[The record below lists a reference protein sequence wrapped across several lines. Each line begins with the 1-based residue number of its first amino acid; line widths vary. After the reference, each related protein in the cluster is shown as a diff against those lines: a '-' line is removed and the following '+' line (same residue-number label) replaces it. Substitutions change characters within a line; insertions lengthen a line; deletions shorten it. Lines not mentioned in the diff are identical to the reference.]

1 MNDHEKE
8 DLYKTLTGTSFSSVS
23 KISNKESQLQLSF
36 KELVDIPRLQELTDE
51 LYKATGIPS
60 AIISIDGEVIT
71 GSGWQ
76 QICTDFHREHP
87 HIEKECM
94 ESDIRI
100 RQHLDEGEPFV
111 IYRCPRGLVDA
122 SSPVIIDNEHVANVF
137 AGQLF
142 SKSTRRGARRVFQAT
157 GAEVRPR

>member
-100 RQHLDEGEPFV
+100 RQHLDVG
-111 IYRCPRGLVDA
+111 
-122 SSPVIIDNEHVANVF
+122 
-137 AGQLF
+137 
-142 SKSTRRGARRVFQAT
+142 
-157 GAEVRPR
+157 